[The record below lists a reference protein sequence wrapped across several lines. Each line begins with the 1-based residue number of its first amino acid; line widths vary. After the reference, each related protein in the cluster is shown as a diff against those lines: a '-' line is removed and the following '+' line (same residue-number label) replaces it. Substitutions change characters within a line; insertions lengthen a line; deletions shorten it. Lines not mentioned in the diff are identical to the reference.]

1 MKREYLSGTCY
12 TCQKCLFCF
21 TSESCECKKHIKP
34 TRVSKPERGQQ
45 IYSRAF
51 TPNNNLQISNKF
63 LFAANAKFQYNSNFN
78 NTFSFT
84 FCSACNSKFQRLKS
98 SDKIAKQKNRFVKK
112 KEKKGVVDKITIR
125 INKSTVKMS
134 NKSTDFDNDEED
146 DDVSEFSEPEEYNLD
161 EIKLHIVIE
170 KKGKKTSTSKTIT
183 IKPVDYISA
192 IEGIN
197 GAVRK
202 VLKNNNLK
210 PSDYSLSYKAINA
223 RGPSSELEDKLDFN
237 EFIEDYKKIIAA
249 DKKMSVIV
257 VIGDDPINE
266 KSKSKRLKVRDYV
279 FFFFVF
285 SYISNFV

>member
-1 MKREYLSGTCY
+1 MTREYLSGTCY

-21 TSESCECKKHIKP
+21 TSESCECKKYIKP

-78 NTFSFT
+78 NPFSFT
-84 FCSACNSKFQRLKS
+84 FCSACNSKFQRLRS

-112 KEKKGVVDKITIR
+112 KEKKGEVDKITKR

-134 NKSTDFDNDEED
+134 NKSIDFDNDEED
-146 DDVSEFSEPEEYNLD
+146 EDVSEFSEPEEYDLD

-266 KSKSKRLKVRDYV
+266 KSKSKRSKVRDYV
-279 FFFFVF
+279 FFFCFF
-285 SYISNFV
+285 LHI

>member
-1 MKREYLSGTCY
+1 MTREYLSGTCY

-21 TSESCECKKHIKP
+21 TSESCECKKYIKP

-78 NTFSFT
+78 NPFSFT
-84 FCSACNSKFQRLKS
+84 FCSACNSKFQRLRS

-112 KEKKGVVDKITIR
+112 KEKKGEVDKITKR

-134 NKSTDFDNDEED
+134 NKSIDFDNDEED
-146 DDVSEFSEPEEYNLD
+146 EDVSEFSEPEEYNLD

-266 KSKSKRLKVRDYV
+266 KSKSKRSKVRNYV
-279 FFFFVF
+279 FFFCFF
-285 SYISNFV
+285 LHI